1 MMAITRYTVRSFT
14 LPRTVDSNDIVA
26 TFDKRILTVR
36 LSKIA
41 EAKGRKI
48 SITN

>member
-1 MMAITRYTVRSFT
+1 
-14 LPRTVDSNDIVA
+14 LPRTGDPNDIVA

-36 LSKIA
+36 LSRIA
-41 EAKGRKI
+41 EAKGCKI